1 MTRASE
7 RRAAQAPADS
17 VDGAHGRAE
26 LLRDGDRRAAW
37 MLLVDGIPQSHVDL
51 DDPGYLDFEYVRRL
65 GHVIDTAAPA
75 AQPLHVLH
83 LGAGAL
89 TLARY
94 VAATRPGSSQVS
106 VEVDAALVDLVRRR
120 LPLRGVRVRIG
131 DARAVL
137 ERMRAGAFDVVIADV
152 FAGGRTPAHLTTV
165 EFMQAARRALTSGVF
180 AANVADG
187 APLAHAR
194 AQVATARTVFPQVG
208 LIADAAVLRGRR
220 FGNLVLVASPEP
232 LPAGALTRL
241 TAADPMPGRV
251 LYGADLTRFTAGA
264 KPVTDANA
272 SPSPEPPADA
282 FASLAAPLGARLRP
296 PAAAGAVLP
305 LGPDPHR
312 DLDRAALETE
322 LLAQPPLHEP
332 PVGRLEEPRG
342 EQDEVRRPDPRLGGE
357 QDLRLPAAAYRRRG
371 RSHQAGQPGVKPA
384 GRDPGLPA
392 GQGLLK
398 RGRQPVGVPP
408 AGGRDINSRRP
419 AGGVQLA
426 VDLPLQVP
434 LPILVD

>member
-1 MTRASE
+1 MTRATG
-7 RRAAQAPADS
+7 RRPAPTPADG

-26 LLRDGDRRAAW
+26 LLRDADRRAAW
-37 MLLVDGIPQSHVDL
+37 MLLVDGVPQSHVDL

-75 AQPLHVLH
+75 AQPMRVLH

-94 VAATRPGSSQVS
+94 VTATRPGSTQLAVD
-106 VEVDAALVDLVRRR
+106 VDAALVDLVRRR

-137 ERMRAGAFDVVIADV
+137 ERLRADSFDVVIADV
-152 FAGGRTPAHLTTV
+152 FAGGRTPAHLTSV
-165 EFMQAARRALTSGVF
+165 EYMTAVRRVLRGGGVF

-194 AQVATARTVFPQVG
+194 VQVATARAVFPQVA

-232 LPAGALTRL
+232 LPTGALTRL

-251 LYGADLTRFTAGA
+251 LYDQDLTRFAAGA

-272 SPSPEPPADA
+272 GPSPEPPADV
-282 FASLAAPLGARLRP
+282 FAMLAAALGARGWP
-296 PAAAGAVLP
+296 TAAGAGLA

-312 DLDRAALETE
+312 DLDRAALEAE

-332 PVGRLEEPRG
+332 PVGGLEEPRG
-342 EQDEVRRPDPRLGGE
+342 EQDEVRRPDPSLGGE
-357 QDLRLPAAAYRRRG
+357 QDLGLPTAAHRRWGRG
-371 RSHQAGQPGVKPA
+371 HQAGKPGVEPA

-392 GQGLLK
+392 G
-398 RGRQPVGVPP
+398 
-408 AGGRDINSRRP
+408 
-419 AGGVQLA
+419 
-426 VDLPLQVP
+426 
-434 LPILVD
+434 